1 MSVKCI
7 ALDMDRTTLNAQG
20 MLSEENKKAIR
31 LAIEKGV
38 HVVIA
43 SGRAFS
49 SLPGEVTEIPGIEY
63 AVTCNGAEVYEISTG
78 RCLKSSCLSPESVER
93 ILSLTEKGDVAYE
106 GFIRGKAFAGE
117 EYVKD
122 PVRFGATRQAVDYV
136 QRTRQMEPDI
146 RAFLLSHKEELNSMD
161 IIVKNEDVKEAVSAL
176 LEKEVPDIYITS
188 SIVQLIEISSLHSGK
203 HNGVRFIADQL
214 GLSMEEVAA
223 FGDADNDAD
232 MLKEAG
238 VGIAVGNASGRAM
251 EAADMVV
258 PHHDRDGVAAGIYR
272 LLGK

>member
-20 MLSEENKKAIR
+20 ILSEENKKAICR
-31 LAIEKGV
+31 AIEKGI

-49 SLPGEVTEIPGIEY
+49 SLPEEVTEIPGIEY
-63 AVTCNGAEVYEISTG
+63 AITCNGAEVYEISTG
-78 RCLKSSCLSPESVER
+78 KCLKSSCLSPESVEK
-93 ILSLTEKGDVAYE
+93 ILSLTERRDVTYE

-146 RAFLLSHKEELNSMD
+146 KGFLLAHKEELNSMD
-161 IIVKNEDVKEAVSAL
+161 IIVKNEDVKEAVWTL

-188 SIVQLIEISSLHSGK
+188 SIVQLIEISSADGGK
-203 HNGVRFIADQL
+203 HNGVRFIADRL

-238 VGIAVGNASGRAM
+238 VGIAVGNASRRAM

-258 PHHDRDGVAAGIYR
+258 PHHDRDGVAAGIYQ
-272 LLGK
+272 LLGE

>member
-1 MSVKCI
+1 M
-7 ALDMDRTTLNAQG
+7 
-20 MLSEENKKAIR
+20 
-31 LAIEKGV
+31 
-38 HVVIA
+38 
-43 SGRAFS
+43 
-49 SLPGEVTEIPGIEY
+49 
-63 AVTCNGAEVYEISTG
+63 
-78 RCLKSSCLSPESVER
+78 ER

-146 RAFLLSHKEELNSMD
+146 RAFLLSHKKA
-161 IIVKNEDVKEAVSAL
+161 IWAL
-176 LEKEVPDIYITS
+176 LGKAIPDIYITS
-188 SIVQLIEISSLHSGK
+188 SIVQLIEISSLYSGK

-238 VGIAVGNASGRAM
+238 VGIAVGNASGLAM

-258 PHHDRDGVAAGIYR
+258 PHHDRDGVAAGIYQ